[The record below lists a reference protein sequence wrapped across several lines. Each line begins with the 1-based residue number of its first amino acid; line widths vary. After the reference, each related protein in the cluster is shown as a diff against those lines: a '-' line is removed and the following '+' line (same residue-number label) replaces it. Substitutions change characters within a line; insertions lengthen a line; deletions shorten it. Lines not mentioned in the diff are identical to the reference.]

1 MKHLLIILIS
11 IALLSSLLIS
21 CTESSPSPEIEDNLS
36 PVIGDEHKGETL
48 YRWGDVCC
56 DYKWMGF
63 GDKDLHPKYLGQVKN
78 VKPNGLGILI
88 EPNGSKYVGSWKD
101 GQKNGQGIFT
111 SLYGQKNGQGTF
123 TSLYG
128 SKYVG
133 EWKNGRKDGQG
144 TITWSDGEK
153 YEGQWKDGEKN
164 GQGTFIHGKGKLEG
178 QKYEGEYKDG
188 FYWNGTLHDKDGN
201 IVGKYVNGKIWKQ

>member
-1 MKHLLIILIS
+1 MKHILIILIS
-11 IALLSSLLIS
+11 ILLLSSLLIS
-21 CTESSPSPEIEDNLS
+21 CTENSPSPVIGDNLS
-36 PVIGDEHKGETL
+36 PVIGDDHKGETL

-63 GDKDLHPKYLGQVKN
+63 GDKDFHPKYQGQVKN

-101 GQKNGQGIFT
+101 GLKNGQGTFT
-111 SLYGQKNGQGTF
+111 SLFTYKNVQGTF

-133 EWKNGRKDGQG
+133 EWKNGKKDGQG
-144 TITWSDGEK
+144 TITWPDGEK
-153 YEGQWKDGEKN
+153 YEGEWKDSEMWSG
-164 GQGTFIHGKGKLEG
+164 I
-178 QKYEGEYKDG
+178 
-188 FYWNGTLHDKDGN
+188 FYDKDGN
-201 IVGKYVNGKIWKQ
+201 IVGKYVNAKMRKQ

>member
-36 PVIGDEHKGETL
+36 PVIGDVHKGETL

-63 GDKDLHPKYLGQVKN
+63 GDKDFHPKYLGQVKN

-88 EPNGSKYVGSWKD
+88 EPNGSKYVGSMKD
-101 GQKNGQGIFT
+101 GLKNGQGTFT
-111 SLYGQKNGQGTF
+111 SLFTYKNVQGTF

-133 EWKNGRKDGQG
+133 EWKNGKKDGQG
-144 TITWSDGEK
+144 TITWPDGEK
-153 YEGQWKDGEKN
+153 YEGEWKDSEMWSG
-164 GQGTFIHGKGKLEG
+164 I
-178 QKYEGEYKDG
+178 
-188 FYWNGTLHDKDGN
+188 FYDKDGN
-201 IVGKYVNGKIWKQ
+201 IVGKYVNAKMRKQ